1 MYSKRHFRC
10 DCGNSSV
17 MRNTCRKKKG
27 GARATSDNNNNSE
40 NKYGHNFVGK
50 YCRCDRGQDG
60 ELGEMFQC
68 VLCEDWFHEKC
79 LNISSRA
86 AKELENVACELVCA
100 NCSDNIPLL
109 DAYHARHGLFRRDG
123 NTSGD
128 MNININMNIAH
139 DPDVCI
145 RPPSFSSTDNEFL
158 GMDRLWTPEFRR
170 EETSSSEEEEE
181 KEKKAAKLPAAKLSA
196 AEKRHIHTS
205 VTSFLEKAAAKPGEF
220 DPQVLK
226 KFVREVRT
234 EILQGKT

>member
-1 MYSKRHFRC
+1 MVLITHLYASFTANTYTWLRYLALPC
-10 DCGNSSV
+10 AIPILTLIISSSS
-17 MRNTCRKKKG
+17 RAA
-27 GARATSDNNNNSE
+27 ARGRARRAPMSAATSARTSTNSE

-128 MNININMNIAH
+128 MNINMNMNIAH

-145 RPPSFSSTDNEFL
+145 RPPKKL
-158 GMDRLWTPEFRR
+158 RR
-170 EETSSSEEEEE
+170 
-181 KEKKAAKLPAAKLSA
+181 
-196 AEKRHIHTS
+196 
-205 VTSFLEKAAAKPGEF
+205 
-220 DPQVLK
+220 LK
-226 KFVREVRT
+226 KKKKKKKKRPSYRRPS
-234 EILQGKT
+234 